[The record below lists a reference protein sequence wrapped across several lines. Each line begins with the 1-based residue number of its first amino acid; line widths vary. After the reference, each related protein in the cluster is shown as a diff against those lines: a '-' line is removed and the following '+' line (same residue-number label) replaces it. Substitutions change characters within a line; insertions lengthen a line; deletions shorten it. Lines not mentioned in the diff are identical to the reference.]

1 MNDLARMIDANT
13 NRASE
18 GLRVLEDIARFSL
31 NNDSFSQQFKDLRHQ
46 LRTAVATLGLPQLTL
61 LQSRDA
67 AGDVGT
73 QITTSNESNRSQG
86 LTDLATAASKRAQ
99 EALRVIEESAKVLE
113 QRGSAF
119 ESIRYALYDI
129 ERDLIL
135 ALARPSANWSVC
147 VLLTKSL
154 CLHHS
159 PERVIEDAA
168 TAGAQCIQ
176 IREKEM
182 DGKEL
187 LAHSTKM
194 VKIAHDHGL
203 AAIINDRVDIAH
215 ASDADGVHLG
225 QSDLPIHA
233 ARVIL
238 GNTKIIGR
246 TCQAI
251 NQLHEAF
258 AQGADYCGLGPVFAS
273 STKSK
278 PKLGG
283 VELLQATMDDSE
295 LRSQP
300 MLAISGI
307 TPDNIDQIAAVGF
320 PGVAVSSA
328 VCVADNPYTSCK
340 AIVESMGQL
349 ARSH

>member
-1 MNDLARMIDANT
+1 MNDIARMIDANT

-31 NNDSFSQQFKDLRHQ
+31 NNESLSQQLKDLRHQ
-46 LRTAVATLGLPQLTL
+46 LRSGIESLGLSHTTL
-61 LQSRDA
+61 LSSRDT

-73 QITTSNESNRSQG
+73 QITTQNEHNRSQG
-86 LTDLATAASKRAQ
+86 MTDLALAAAKRAQ
-99 EALRVIEESAKVLE
+99 EALRVIEESAKVLG
-113 QRGSAF
+113 QQSNPF
-119 ESIRYALYDI
+119 ESIRYAIYDI

-135 ALARPSANWSVC
+135 ALASPDAKWSVC

-168 TAGAQCIQ
+168 RAGAQCIQ
-176 IREKEM
+176 IREKDM
-182 DGKEL
+182 DSDDL
-187 LAHSTKM
+187 LAHAAKI
-194 VKIAHDHGL
+194 VKISHDLGMIV
-203 AAIINDRVDIAH
+203 IINDRADIAH

-225 QSDLPIHA
+225 RQDLPIHA
-233 ARVIL
+233 ARAIL
-238 GNTKIIGR
+238 GNTKIIGK
-246 TCQAI
+246 TCQTI
-251 NQLHEAF
+251 DHLHKAF

-278 PKLGG
+278 PNLGG
-283 VELLQATMDDSE
+283 INLLQAAMNDSE

-307 TPDNIDQIAAVGF
+307 TPDNIDQIAATGF
-320 PGVAVSSA
+320 PGVAISSA
-328 VCVADNPYTSCK
+328 VCSADDPYTSCK
-340 AIVESMGQL
+340 AIVESMQQP